1 MSSLAE
7 LPELVGFFSYSREDD
22 TDSNS
27 ALSMLRSRI
36 QGELRGQLGR
46 TAKTFRLWQDK
57 EAIASGTLWES
68 EIRNATAQSV
78 FFIPIVTPTVVASP
92 YCKFELESFLAREA
106 ALGRNDLIFP
116 ILYIDV
122 PGLEDSAGR
131 QNDPV
136 LSLIAKRQYVD
147 WRKLRHRDVHTTD
160 VSEAV
165 ERFCTDIRNALR
177 RSWVSP
183 EERKRQEEAA
193 AFQKAE
199 DERQR
204 REIEAKRRDEE
215 TRQQAEQ
222 TKARERV
229 ENERHER
236 EAEGEQRRIVEAEA
250 KRREQ
255 ETALQREAEAERL
268 RKAAT
273 APASQAEQVGEVR
286 QAVGEVPNRRTRPQ
300 TRRPLLLVAVG
311 AVAIFVVGA
320 ALYITLSRPKPS
332 PSASTATPSPQVYV
346 PLSNGNCIAFQTRFF
361 GPNIRTDV
369 AVIGDHQNAALAAYA
384 AANGF
389 SVVDQM
395 IYPTGTT
402 DLTPF
407 ISRVFREKPA
417 FVVFCGAS
425 IDLFKKQAGQLGLF

>member
-22 TDSNS
+22 TDSNG

-68 EIRNATAQSV
+68 EIRNAAAQSV

-193 AFQKAE
+193 AVQQAE

-229 ENERHER
+229 ENDRHER

-268 RKAAT
+268 RKAAA
-273 APASQAEQVGEVR
+273 APASQAEQVAEVR
-286 QAVGEVPNRRTRPQ
+286 RAVGEVPNRRTRPQ
-300 TRRPLLLVAVG
+300 TRRPLLLVVVG

-320 ALYITLSRPKPS
+320 ALYLTLSRPKPI
-332 PSASTATPSPQVYV
+332 PSATASSQEYAQ
-346 PLSNGNCIAFQTRFF
+346 LSVAGCIAFQTRFF
-361 GPNIRTDV
+361 GAANRDV
-369 AVIGDHQNAALAAYA
+369 AIIADKQIAALNVKVNAT
-384 AANGF
+384 NNRF
-389 SVVDQM
+389 SVVDQV

-407 ISRVFREKPA
+407 ISRIFGEQPA

>member
-1 MSSLAE
+1 MSFLAE
-7 LPELVGFFSYSREDD
+7 FPELVGFFSYSREDD
-22 TDSNS
+22 TDSNG

-57 EAIASGTLWES
+57 EAIASGSLWES
-68 EIRNATAQSV
+68 EIKNATAQSV

-92 YCKFELESFLAREA
+92 HCKFELESFLAREA

-122 PGLEDSAGR
+122 PGLEDAAER
-131 QNDPV
+131 NDPV
-136 LSLIAKRQYVD
+136 LSLIAKRQYLD
-147 WRKLRHRDVHTTD
+147 WRKLRHRDVRTTD

-183 EERKRQEEAA
+183 EERNRQEEAV

-229 ENERHER
+229 ENERQER
-236 EAEGEQRRIVEAEA
+236 EAEA

-255 ETALQREAEAERL
+255 QTALQREAEAERL
-268 RKAAT
+268 RKAAAV
-273 APASQAEQVGEVR
+273 APASQAEQAGEVR
-286 QAVGEVPNRRTRPQ
+286 QAAGEVPNRRTRP
-300 TRRPLLLVAVG
+300 PKLLLVAIG
-311 AVAIFVVGA
+311 AVAIFLVGWGFYP
-320 ALYITLSRPKPS
+320 LFRPKPS
-332 PSASTATPSPQVYV
+332 PWASTATSSPQVYV
-346 PLSNGNCIAFQTRFF
+346 PLSNGDCNAFKTRFF

-369 AVIGDHQNAALAAYA
+369 AALNDHRNTALAAFA

-389 SVVDQM
+389 RIIDEV

-407 ISRVFREKPA
+407 ISRVFGEKPA
-417 FVVFCGAS
+417 FVVYCGAS
-425 IDLFKKQAGQLGLF
+425 LDLFKKQAGQLGLF

>member
-1 MSSLAE
+1 MSSFAD
-7 LPELVGFFSYSREDD
+7 LPEIVGFFSYSREDD
-22 TDSNS
+22 TDSNG
-27 ALSMLRSRI
+27 ALSMLRGRI

-57 EAIASGTLWES
+57 EAIASGTLWKS
-68 EIRNATAQSV
+68 EIKNATAQSV

-92 YCKFELESFLAREA
+92 YCKFELETFLAREA

-122 PGLEDSAGR
+122 PGLEDAAE

-193 AFQKAE
+193 AFHKAE

-236 EAEGEQRRIVEAEA
+236 EAEAEA
-250 KRREQ
+250 KRRER
-255 ETALQREAEAERL
+255 ETALQRKAEPERL
-268 RKAAT
+268 RKAAG
-273 APASQAEQVGEVR
+273 APASQAEQVAEVR
-286 QAVGEVPNRRTRPQ
+286 QAVGEVPNRRTRP
-300 TRRPLLLVAVG
+300 PKLLLVAIG
-311 AVAIFVVGA
+311 AVAIFVVGWG
-320 ALYITLSRPKPS
+320 LYPLFRPKPS
-332 PSASTATPSPQVYV
+332 PSASTATPASLQEYADLHVA
-346 PLSNGNCIAFQTRFF
+346 GCIPFQTRFF
-361 GPNIRTDV
+361 GAGRRDV
-369 AVIGDHQNAALAAYA
+369 AFIGDRQDAVQTASLLAG
-384 AANGF
+384 NSRF
-389 SVVDQM
+389 SVVDKV

-407 ISRVFREKPA
+407 ISRVFGEKPA
-417 FVVFCGAS
+417 FVVYCGAS
-425 IDLFKKQAGQLGLF
+425 LDLFKKQAGQLGLF

>member
-22 TDSNS
+22 TDSNG

-68 EIRNATAQSV
+68 GIKNATSQSV
-78 FFIPIVTPTVVASP
+78 FFIPIITPTVIASP

-106 ALGRNDLIFP
+106 ALGRDDLVFP

-122 PGLEDSAGR
+122 PSLEDPAER
-131 QNDPV
+131 NDPI

-147 WRKLRHRDVHTTD
+147 WRKLRHRDVRTTD

-177 RSWVSP
+177 RSWVSL
-183 EERKRQEEAA
+183 EERKRQED
-193 AFQKAE
+193 QKAE

-204 REIEAKRRDEE
+204 REIEAKRRDEK
-215 TRQQAEQ
+215 TRQQAEEA
-222 TKARERV
+222 KARERV

-236 EAEGEQRRIVEAEA
+236 EAEAEA

-255 ETALQREAEAERL
+255 ETALQRKAESERL
-268 RKAAT
+268 RKAAG
-273 APASQAEQVGEVR
+273 APPSQAEQVAEVR
-286 QAVGEVPNRRTRPQ
+286 QAVGEVPNRRTRP
-300 TRRPLLLVAVG
+300 PKLLLVAIG
-311 AVAIFVVGA
+311 AVAIFVVGL
-320 ALYITLSRPKPS
+320 ALYPSFRPKPS
-332 PSASTATPSPQVYV
+332 PSASTATPASLQEYADLHVA
-346 PLSNGNCIAFQTRFF
+346 GCIPFQTRFF
-361 GPNIRTDV
+361 GAGRRDV
-369 AVIGDHQNAALAAYA
+369 AFIGDRQDAVQTASLLAG
-384 AANGF
+384 NSRF
-389 SVVDQM
+389 SVVDKV

-407 ISRVFREKPA
+407 ISRVFGEKPA
-417 FVVFCGAS
+417 FVVYCGAS
-425 IDLFKKQAGQLGLF
+425 LDLFKKQAGQLGLF

>member
-1 MSSLAE
+1 MSSFAD
-7 LPELVGFFSYSREDD
+7 LPEIVGFFSYSREDD
-22 TDSNS
+22 TDSNG

-57 EAIASGTLWES
+57 EAIASGTLWKS
-68 EIRNATAQSV
+68 EIKNATAQSV

-92 YCKFELESFLAREA
+92 YCKFELETFLAREA

-122 PGLEDSAGR
+122 PGLEDAAE

-177 RSWVSP
+177 RPWVSP

-236 EAEGEQRRIVEAEA
+236 EAEAEA
-250 KRREQ
+250 KRRER
-255 ETALQREAEAERL
+255 ETALQRKAEPERL
-268 RKAAT
+268 RKAAG
-273 APASQAEQVGEVR
+273 APASQAEQVAEVR
-286 QAVGEVPNRRTRPQ
+286 QAVGEVPNRRTRP
-300 TRRPLLLVAVG
+300 PKLLLVAIG
-311 AVAIFVVGA
+311 AVAIFVVGWG
-320 ALYITLSRPKPS
+320 LYPLFRPKPS
-332 PSASTATPSPQVYV
+332 PSASTATPASLQEYADLHVA
-346 PLSNGNCIAFQTRFF
+346 GCIPFQTRFF
-361 GPNIRTDV
+361 GAGRRDV
-369 AVIGDHQNAALAAYA
+369 AFIGDRQDAVQTASLLAG
-384 AANGF
+384 NSRF
-389 SVVDQM
+389 SVVDKV

-407 ISRVFREKPA
+407 ISRVFGEKPA
-417 FVVFCGAS
+417 FVVYCGAS
-425 IDLFKKQAGQLGLF
+425 LDLFKKQAGQLGLF

>member
-1 MSSLAE
+1 MSSLAA

-22 TDSNS
+22 ADSHG
-27 ALSMLRSRI
+27 ALSALRSRI

-57 EAIASGTLWES
+57 EAIPSGTLWQS
-68 EIRNATAQSV
+68 EIENAAAQSV
-78 FFIPIVTPTVVASP
+78 FFIPIITPTVVASP
-92 YCKFELESFLAREA
+92 YCRFELESFLAREA
-106 ALGRNDLIFP
+106 ALGRNDLVFP

-122 PGLEDSAGR
+122 PGLEDVAERS
-131 QNDPV
+131 DPV

-147 WRKLRHRDVHTTD
+147 WREFRYLDVNSTE
-160 VSEAV
+160 VRREV
-165 ERFCTDIRNALR
+165 GRFCADIRDALQ

-183 EERKRQEEAA
+183 EERKQQEEAA
-193 AFQKAE
+193 ALQKAA

-229 ENERHER
+229 ENERRDR
-236 EAEGEQRRIVEAEA
+236 EAEGEQRRVAEAEA

-268 RKAAT
+268 RKAAV

-286 QAVGEVPNRRTRPQ
+286 RAVGEVPNRRTRP
-300 TRRPLLLVAVG
+300 PKLLLVAIG
-311 AVAIFVVGA
+311 AVAIFVVGWG
-320 ALYITLSRPKPS
+320 LYPLFRPKPS
-332 PSASTATPSPQVYV
+332 PSASTATPASLQEYADLHVA
-346 PLSNGNCIAFQTRFF
+346 GCIPFQTRFF
-361 GPNIRTDV
+361 GAGRRDV
-369 AVIGDHQNAALAAYA
+369 AYIGDRQDAVQTASLLAG
-384 AANGF
+384 NSRF
-389 SVVDQM
+389 SVVDKV

-407 ISRVFREKPA
+407 ISRVFGEKPA
-417 FVVFCGAS
+417 FVVYCGAS
-425 IDLFKKQAGQLGLF
+425 LDLFKKQAGQLGLF